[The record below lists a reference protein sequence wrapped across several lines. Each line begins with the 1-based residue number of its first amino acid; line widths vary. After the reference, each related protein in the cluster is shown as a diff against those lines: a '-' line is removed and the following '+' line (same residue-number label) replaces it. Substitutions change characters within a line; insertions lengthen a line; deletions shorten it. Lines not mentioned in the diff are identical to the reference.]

1 MNISMATKVKLSY
14 TGIGQ
19 LLRGE
24 EMKNLMTQFGSDR
37 AHRAGDG
44 YNFRV
49 HNTGQRQVVNIF
61 PETYEAYKDNLQN
74 NTLLKIL

>member
-1 MNISMATKVKLSY
+1 MASTKVKLSY

-24 EMKNLMTQFGSDR
+24 EMKALMEQFGSDR
-37 AHRAGDG
+37 AHRAGEG

-49 HNTGQRQVVNIF
+49 HNTGQRQAANIY
-61 PETYEAYKDNLQN
+61 PETREAVKDNLKN
-74 NTLLKIL
+74 NTLLKVL